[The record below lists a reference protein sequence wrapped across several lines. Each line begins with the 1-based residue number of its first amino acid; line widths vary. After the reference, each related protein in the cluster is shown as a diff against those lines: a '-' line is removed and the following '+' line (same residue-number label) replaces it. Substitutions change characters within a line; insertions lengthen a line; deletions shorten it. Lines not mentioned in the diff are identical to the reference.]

1 MQMAIQTPSPGVM
14 QTFVDEE
21 IASLLHE
28 LHPAATQWPDIRPDR
43 KLDKDLGLDS
53 LSRMELLARLEDRF
67 QVAIPTQAG
76 TEASTPGELLKVL
89 LRSEP
94 RLVRRDV
101 AAPATTSPIA
111 PLDVPAE
118 AVTLPDVLAWHAQ
131 KHGVRAHVH
140 FVEGEADG
148 CVLTYAALWEKAGR
162 IAGGL
167 QERGVRPGETVA
179 LMFPTHPDLL
189 ASFFGVMRAGAV
201 PVPLYPPSRPSE
213 FSEYWRR
220 QAGILQNCQARIM
233 LIGPSLSAHRQLV
246 GVMAGT
252 VEHVLTADEL
262 QGNAPPVQPVPAAS
276 DDLAML
282 QYTSGSTADP
292 KGVML
297 THANLLSNLRAMGQ
311 AIRVSAGDVF
321 VSWLPLYHDMGLIGA
336 WLGCLYFGIPLV
348 LMSPQAFLIRP
359 ERWLWAIHRYQGT
372 LSAAPNFAYELCLH
386 RIEDADVNKLDLS
399 RLRLAFCGAEPV
411 SPVTMQQFTERFAKY
426 GLRTQALFPV
436 YGLAENALALTFPPL
451 DRGLKMLAIERERFL
466 RNGEAVPSR
475 HATTPSLTFVS
486 CGAPLPGN
494 ELRVVDEASSEL
506 PDGRQG
512 RIEFRGP
519 SATTGYYRKE
529 ELSHAFMHDGWRD
542 TGDLGFVHQ
551 GELYLTGRS
560 KDVIIRA
567 GRHLHPHHIE
577 QEVGDVPGVRK
588 GRVAAFGAHAE
599 GTERLVVVAETRVLD
614 AAGRKALRA
623 AIDAAVQKMAG
634 EPADEI
640 VLAAPGTV
648 LKTSSGKLRRAACK
662 EAYEAGQL
670 GSPDRVHLAAVV
682 WRSLWSRMRRH
693 GVRYRELT
701 YAAYAWTVLAAMSL
715 LAAPAILV
723 LPTLDQRWWL
733 VRKLLGATALLTH
746 VRLERQWVAAL
757 PSEPCIF
764 VANHASNLD
773 ALVAIWA
780 LPRPVSIVAKREL
793 ATWPLHA
800 FLKRLG
806 VVFVDR
812 NDFQRATSI
821 VKTVQEQ
828 RRDLLFFPEG
838 TFRRMPGLLPF
849 KLGAF
854 LTATQA
860 GMPIVPLVLKGT
872 RAVLRGD
879 DRLPRAG
886 VIGVTIE
893 TPVRPRSHAPAWQ
906 EALRLSDAAR
916 TLYLHASGEPDLG
929 EAEFGALSER

>member
-1 MQMAIQTPSPGVM
+1 MAIQTPEPGVM
-14 QTFVDEE
+14 QTLVNEE
-21 IASLLHE
+21 IASLLRE
-28 LHPAATQWPDIRPDR
+28 LHPSATQWPDIRPDR
-43 KLDKDLGLDS
+43 KLDRDLGLDS

-89 LRSEP
+89 SRAEP
-94 RLVRRDV
+94 RLARREV
-101 AAPATTSPIA
+101 TTSSAAFPMA
-111 PLDVPAE
+111 PLDVPAD
-118 AVTLPDVLAWHAQ
+118 ATTLPEVLAWHAH

-167 QERGVRPGETVA
+167 QQRGVRAGENVA
-179 LMFPTHPDLL
+179 LMYPTHPDLL

-220 QAGILQNCQARIM
+220 QAGILQNCQARFM
-233 LIGPSLSAHRQLV
+233 LIGASLAPHRQLV

-252 VEHVLTADEL
+252 VEQVLSADEL
-262 QGNAPPVQPVPAAS
+262 QEHAIPAQPVPAAS
-276 DDLAML
+276 GDLAML

-297 THANLLSNLRAMGQ
+297 THANLLSNIRAMGQ
-311 AIRVSAGDVF
+311 AIRVSADDVF

-386 RIEDADVNKLDLS
+386 RINDADVDKLDLS

-411 SPVTMQQFTERFAKY
+411 SPTTMQQFAERFAKN
-426 GLRTQALFPV
+426 GLRTHALFPV

-451 DRGLKMLAIERERFL
+451 DRGLKILAIERERFL
-466 RNGEAVPSR
+466 RHGEAVPCR
-475 HATTPSLTFVS
+475 DAATPSLTFVS

-494 ELRVVDEASSEL
+494 ELRVVDEALSEL

-512 RIEFRGP
+512 HIEFRGP

-529 ELSHAFMHDGWRD
+529 ELTRAFMHDDWRD

-567 GRHLHPHHIE
+567 GRHLHPQNIE
-577 QEVGDVPGVRK
+577 QEVGGVPGVRK

-599 GTERLVVVAETRVLD
+599 GTERLVVVAETRVQD
-614 AAGRKALRA
+614 AAARRALRTG
-623 AIDAAVQKMAG
+623 IDAAVQKMAG

-670 GSPDRVHLAAVV
+670 GSPDRAHLAAVV

-693 GVRYRELT
+693 LSRCQELV
-701 YAAYAWTVLAAMSL
+701 YAAYAWTVLLVMAL

-723 LPTLDQRWWL
+723 LPTLDQRWGL
-733 VRKLLGATALLTH
+733 VRTLLGATALLTH
-746 VRLERQWVAAL
+746 VRLQRESMAAP
-757 PSEPCIF
+757 PSEPCVFI
-764 VANHASNLD
+764 ANHSSNLD

-793 ATWPLHA
+793 ARWPLHA
-800 FLKRLG
+800 ILKRMG

-812 NDFQRATSI
+812 NDFQKATSI
-821 VKTVQEQ
+821 VKAIQEQ

-854 LTATQA
+854 LTAVQA

-886 VIGVTIE
+886 VIAVTVE
-893 TPVRPRSHAPAWQ
+893 APVHPRPHAHAWQ
-906 EALRLSDAAR
+906 EALRLADATR
-916 TLYLHASGEPDLG
+916 SLYLHASGEPDLG